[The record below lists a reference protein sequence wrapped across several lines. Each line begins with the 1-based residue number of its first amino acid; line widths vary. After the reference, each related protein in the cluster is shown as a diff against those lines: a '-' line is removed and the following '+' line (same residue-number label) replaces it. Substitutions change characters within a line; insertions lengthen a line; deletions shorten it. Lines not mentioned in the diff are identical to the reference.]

1 MSTHSAVDNVLQEGK
16 SLRLLQSEKR
26 VLSQV
31 AAGVPLSKALE
42 ELVLAVE
49 AETNGEMCG
58 SILLLDD
65 KGKRLLHGA
74 APNLPAAYCK
84 AVHGVEIGEAVGSC
98 GTAAHRGEAVFVAD
112 IATDPL
118 WAAFRDLPLAHGL
131 RACWSTPIRGADGR
145 LLGTF
150 GNYYREPRSPTPDD
164 LKVITLVTHT
174 AALAIERHLSDEA
187 LKASEQRF
195 RTLVEVSPQVVWFC
209 GANGEI
215 TYCNPFW
222 HEFTGLT
229 LDDTRDGGWMS
240 VVHSDHLESIRT
252 LWNEALT
259 SGATY
264 EAEIPF
270 KRASDGEYRW
280 FVARGMPVRDG
291 HGQITQ
297 WVGIALD
304 IHERKQ
310 AEQARELLGQ
320 ELAHRIKN
328 IFTVISG
335 LSSLTAR
342 QHPEAH
348 GFVKKFRERLVALA
362 TAHDYGHRQ
371 SHARGADPTRQTVQ
385 GLIAK
390 ILRPYAQNLPDRF
403 DVVGNDAYIGT
414 SSATALALII
424 HEQATNAV
432 KYGALSNQA
441 GRVRIKGNQSD
452 GGAYTITWHESGGP
466 TVAGPPEHQGFGTV
480 MAAQSTAQ
488 QLGGVIDHEWATDG
502 LITRL
507 TIPLTNLAK

>member
-1 MSTHSAVDNVLQEGK
+1 
-16 SLRLLQSEKR
+16 
-26 VLSQV
+26 
-31 AAGVPLSKALE
+31 
-42 ELVLAVE
+42 
-49 AETNGEMCG
+49 
-58 SILLLDD
+58 
-65 KGKRLLHGA
+65 
-74 APNLPAAYCK
+74 
-84 AVHGVEIGEAVGSC
+84 
-98 GTAAHRGEAVFVAD
+98 VFVAD

-164 LKVITLVTHT
+164 LKVITFFTHT

-240 VVHSDHLESIRT
+240 VVHSGHLESIRT

-310 AEQARELLGQ
+310 AEQAREL
-320 ELAHRIKN
+320 
-328 IFTVISG
+328 S
-335 LSSLTAR
+335 AR
-342 QHPEAH
+342 
-348 GFVKKFRERLVALA
+348 
-362 TAHDYGHRQ
+362 
-371 SHARGADPTRQTVQ
+371 
-385 GLIAK
+385 
-390 ILRPYAQNLPDRF
+390 N
-403 DVVGNDAYIGT
+403 
-414 SSATALALII
+414 
-424 HEQATNAV
+424 
-432 KYGALSNQA
+432 
-441 GRVRIKGNQSD
+441 
-452 GGAYTITWHESGGP
+452 
-466 TVAGPPEHQGFGTV
+466 
-480 MAAQSTAQ
+480 
-488 QLGGVIDHEWATDG
+488 
-502 LITRL
+502 
-507 TIPLTNLAK
+507 

>member
-1 MSTHSAVDNVLQEGK
+1 MSAQSTIENLSQGDK
-16 SLRLLQSEKR
+16 TLRLLQSEKR

-31 AAGVPLSKALE
+31 AAGVPLSKALGQ
-42 ELVLAVE
+42 LVLAVE
-49 AETNGEMCG
+49 AESNGEMCG
-58 SILLLDD
+58 SILLLD
-65 KGKRLLHGA
+65 GEGERLLHGA
-74 APNLPAAYCK
+74 APNLPVAYC
-84 AVHGVEIGEAVGSC
+84 AAIHGVEIGEAVGSC
-98 GTAAHRGEAVFVAD
+98 GTAAHRGEAVFVTD

-118 WAAFRDLPLAHGL
+118 WAAYRDLPLAHGL
-131 RACWSTPIRGADGR
+131 RACWSIPIRGAGGR

-209 GANGEI
+209 GADGEI
-215 TYCNPFW
+215 TYCNPYW

-229 LDDTRDGGWMS
+229 LDDTRGGGWMS
-240 VVHSDHLESIRT
+240 VVHSDHLERIRT
-252 LWNEALT
+252 SWSEALG

-280 FVARGMPVRDG
+280 FVARGMPVLDG
-291 HGQITQ
+291 EGQITQ

-348 GFVKKFRERLVALA
+348 GFVTKFRERLVALA

-371 SHARGADPTRQTVQ
+371 SHARGADSTAQTVQ
-385 GLIAK
+385 GLIAE
-390 ILRPYAQNLPDRF
+390 ILRPYAQSLPDRF
-403 DVVGNDAYIGT
+403 DVVGNDAYVGT
-414 SSATALALII
+414 NSATALALIM

-432 KYGALSNQA
+432 KYGALSNRA
-441 GRVRIKGNQSD
+441 GRVRISGNHSD
-452 GGAYTITWHESGGP
+452 GGYTLTWSESGGP
-466 TVAGPPEHQGFGTV
+466 KVAGPPEHKGFGTV

-488 QLGGVIDHEWATDG
+488 QLGGVIDHEWATEG
-502 LITRL
+502 LTTRL

>member
-1 MSTHSAVDNVLQEGK
+1 MSAHCAVNDVSQEGK

-26 VLSQV
+26 VLGQV
-31 AAGVPLSKALE
+31 AAGVALSKALE
-42 ELVLAVE
+42 ELLLAVE
-49 AETNGEMCG
+49 AESNGEMCG
-58 SILLLDD
+58 SILLLDN

-74 APNLPAAYCK
+74 APNLPPAYCE

-150 GNYYREPRSPTPDD
+150 GNYYREPRSPTPND

-187 LKASEQRF
+187 LKASEERF

-222 HEFTGLT
+222 HQFTGLT
-229 LDDTRDGGWMS
+229 LDDTRGGGWMN
-240 VVHSDHLESIRT
+240 VVHSDHLERIRT

-259 SGATY
+259 SCATF
-264 EAEIPF
+264 ETEIPF
-270 KRASDGEYRW
+270 KRAIDGEYRW

-291 HGQITQ
+291 TGHITQ

-310 AEQARELLGQ
+310 AEEARELLGL
-320 ELAHRIKN
+320 ELTHRIKN

-342 QHPEAH
+342 HHPEADA
-348 GFVKKFRERLVALA
+348 FVRKFRERLAALA
-362 TAHDYGHRQ
+362 NAHDYVHRQ
-371 SHARGADPTRQTVQ
+371 SHTRGAGRTAQTVQ
-385 GLIAK
+385 GLIAE
-390 ILRPYAQNLPDRF
+390 ILRPYAQHLPKRF
-403 DVVGNDAYIGT
+403 DVVGDDTHIGT

-432 KYGALSNQA
+432 KHGALSKQT
-441 GRVRIKGNQSD
+441 GRVRIAGNQFD
-452 GGAYTITWHESGGP
+452 GTYTITWHESGGP
-466 TVAGPPEHQGFGTV
+466 KISGPPEHQGFGTV

-488 QLGGVIDHEWATDG
+488 QLGGAIVHVWATDG

-507 TIPLTNLAK
+507 TIPLTNLAR